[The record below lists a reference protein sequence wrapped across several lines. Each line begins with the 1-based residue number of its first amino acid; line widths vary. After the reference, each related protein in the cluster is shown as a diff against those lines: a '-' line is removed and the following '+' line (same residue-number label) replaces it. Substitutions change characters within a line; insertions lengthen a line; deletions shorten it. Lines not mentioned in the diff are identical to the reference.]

1 MIMFLKN
8 ITLLAQY
15 PIVFQISIKC
25 KSTVRK
31 LCQFFLYISVNNLHR
46 TSSSVF
52 NQIFTC
58 YHMIIF
64 IHPMNF
70 FGLYHLTSV
79 ISNQL
84 TEILSHDYTEF
95 MIAVMWLV
103 NITVVVIGVQNAWMS
118 VSHILTL
125 SEYSQGDGG
134 WFVPLYHKV
143 LVLIFRLYFL

>member
-8 ITLLAQY
+8 ITRLAQY
-15 PIVFQISIKC
+15 PIVFQISVKC

-52 NQIFTC
+52 NQIFTF

-103 NITVVVIGVQNAWMS
+103 NISQLWSS
-118 VSHILTL
+118 VYRTHGCLWAIYWPCPSI
-125 SEYSQGDGG
+125 
-134 WFVPLYHKV
+134 HKV
-143 LVLIFRLYFL
+143 MVVDLSLYIIKFLF